1 MNISIKK
8 FLPIMSISIAISLI
22 LSYIEF
28 LLPSI
33 GIPGVKLGL
42 ANLIIL
48 MLLIK
53 YPLRVSTTVNILR
66 ILLAGFMFTGPVAML
81 FSLAGGL
88 SSMLIMKLAIRLK
101 VFSNIGIS
109 VAGSCIHNFAQLIV
123 AIIILDTFNIIYYMP
138 ALIISGTISGI
149 AIGILTTVAL
159 PRIEA
164 ATNR

>member
-1 MNISIKK
+1 
-8 FLPIMSISIAISLI
+8 MSISVALSLI

-33 GIPGVKLGL
+33 GVPGVKLGL

-53 YPLRVSTTVNILR
+53 YPLKVSATVNILR
-66 ILLAGFMFTGPVAML
+66 ILLAGFMFTGPIAMI

-88 SSMLIMKLAIRLK
+88 SSMLIMKLAIKLK

-109 VAGSCIHNFAQLIV
+109 IAGSCIHNFAQLLV
-123 AIIILDTFNIIYYMP
+123 AIVILDTFNIIYYMP
-138 ALIISGTISGI
+138 ALIVSGIISGI
-149 AIGILTTVAL
+149 AIGFLTTVAL

-164 ATNR
+164 AASR

>member
-1 MNISIKK
+1 MHPDMMRFQNKEHIQMSLKK
-8 FLPIMSISIAISLI
+8 FLPIMSISIALSLI

-33 GIPGVKLGL
+33 GVPGVKLGL

-48 MLLIK
+48 MLL
-53 YPLRVSTTVNILR
+53 
-66 ILLAGFMFTGPVAML
+66 MFTGPIAMM

-88 SSMLIMKLAIRLK
+88 SSMLIMKLAIKLK
-101 VFSNIGIS
+101 VFSNIGVS

-123 AIIILDTFNIIYYMP
+123 AIVILDTFNIIYYIP
-138 ALIISGTISGI
+138 ALIVSGIISGV
-149 AIGILTTVAL
+149 AIGILTTIAL

-164 ATNR
+164 AANR

>member
-1 MNISIKK
+1 MSLKK
-8 FLPIMSISIAISLI
+8 FLPIMSISIALSLI

-33 GIPGVKLGL
+33 GVPGVKLGL

-53 YPLRVSTTVNILR
+53 YPLMLR
-66 ILLAGFMFTGPVAML
+66 ILLAGFMFTGPIAMM

-88 SSMLIMKLAIRLK
+88 SSMLIMKLAIKLK
-101 VFSNIGIS
+101 VFSNTGVS

-123 AIIILDTFNIIYYMP
+123 AIVILDTFNIIYYIP
-138 ALIISGTISGI
+138 ALIVSGIISGV
-149 AIGILTTVAL
+149 AIGIITTIAM

-164 ATNR
+164 AANR

>member
-8 FLPIMSISIAISLI
+8 FLPIMSISIALSLI